1 MVVRHAEG
9 ISADFAKCQ
18 QVATFFGRT
27 AAQLDDDTKVVKS
40 LIAAA
45 EVLGDASP
53 DAELSQ
59 LATIWHKAV
68 DTRKA
73 AEAAIAD
80 AQAALDRAAK
90 AENDTLKKYQ
100 GFKTDVEKRRRDARR
115 LLTQSTTDG
124 SGKPTR
130 FVLA

>member
-1 MVVRHAEG
+1 MVAV
-9 ISADFAKCQ
+9 FA
-18 QVATFFGRT
+18 GRSET
-27 AAQLDDDTKVVKS
+27 QLDTDVETVKALVGAAQVLNDDRP
-40 LIAAA
+40 A
-45 EVLGDASP
+45 
-53 DAELSQ
+53 AELSQ

-73 AEAAIAD
+73 AEAALAD
-80 AQAALDRAAK
+80 AQAALDLAAT
-90 AENDTLKKYQ
+90 AENSTVKKYQ
-100 GFKTDVEKRRRDARR
+100 GFKTAAENRRRDARR